1 MAFPP
6 APWRM
11 RGQAWLSVFRL
22 PRPVDVLH
30 PAGVYA
36 VALVDY
42 QPDSPLTY
50 HELLVA
56 RAVGRARDRRLTI
69 TDIWVDSP
77 DSRDGGRSLWAIPK
91 HLAGFEHREQRWGPL
106 SRARWSVDLNGHTLL
121 RARFVDAS
129 RLAPRLPFR
138 GGTWQPPIDDHVEP
152 VATALSGSA
161 RALPCWGA
169 WDLDTNG
176 PLGWLA
182 GRRPVASFRMVDFA
196 MSFGDG
202 APPD

>member
-6 APWRM
+6 APWQM
-11 RGQAWLSVFRL
+11 RGQLWLSVFRVK
-22 PRPVDVLH
+22 RRVDDRH
-30 PAGVYA
+30 PAGVYG

-56 RAVGRARDRRLTI
+56 RAVGTGRSRRVSI

-77 DSRDGGRSLWAIPK
+77 DSRDGGRALWAIPK
-91 HLAGFEHREQRWGPL
+91 ELSAFTHRERHWGPVA
-106 SRARWSVDLNGHTLL
+106 RADWAATEHGHPIV

-129 RLAPRLPFR
+129 RVAPRLPFR
-138 GGTWQPPIDDHVEP
+138 GGTWQPPVDEHARP
-152 VATALSGSA
+152 VTADLRGSS
-161 RALPCWGA
+161 RALPCFASWEF
-169 WDLDTNG
+169 DSNG

-182 GRRPVASFRMVDFA
+182 DRRPLLSARMADFT
-196 MSFGDG
+196 MSFG
-202 APPD
+202 

>member
-1 MAFPP
+1 
-6 APWRM
+6 M

-22 PRPVDVLH
+22 HRPVDELR

-77 DSRDGGRSLWAIPK
+77 DSRDGGRHLWAIPK
-91 HLAGFEHREQRWGPL
+91 HLAGFRQQEQRWGPVA
-106 SRARWSVDLNGHTLL
+106 RARWAADLNGQALL
-121 RARFVDAS
+121 RARFVDVS
-129 RLAPRLPFR
+129 RLALRLPFR
-138 GGTWQPPIDDHVEP
+138 GGTWQPPIDDHTAP
-152 VATALSGSA
+152 VSADLTGSA

-169 WDLDTNG
+169 WDIDADG
-176 PLGWLA
+176 PLGWLS

-196 MSFGDG
+196 MSFGESPRRG
-202 APPD
+202 